1 MGNLLNNQ
9 SGLFVMYIAG
19 GIIICILFDIFRALR
34 KSIKTSDT
42 ITYVEDAI
50 FWIIT
55 AVFLIYLIF
64 VLNSGNLRIYN
75 FIGLFL
81 GVVIYYLTVSKY
93 FMKILVKILTFFKK
107 VITKIL
113 VILLIPARVIFKINK
128 KLICIACINLQNMT
142 NIFKKFLKTTKKE
155 KKIAK

>member
-34 KSIKTSDT
+34 KSIKTSDI
-42 ITYVEDAI
+42 ITYIEDTV

-55 AVFLIYLIF
+55 TIFLIYLIF
-64 VLNSGNLRIYN
+64 VLNSGKIRIYN
-75 FIGLFL
+75 FVGLFL
-81 GVVIYYLTVSKY
+81 GGLIYYLTVSRY
-93 FMKILVKILTFFKK
+93 FMKISVKIFTFFKK
-107 VITKIL
+107 VLTKML
-113 VILLIPARVIFKINK
+113 EILLIPARVIFKINK
-128 KLICIACINLQNMT
+128 KLVCIVCINLQNMT
-142 NIFKKFLKTTKKE
+142 NVFKKFLKTTKKE